1 MALDFERH
9 TSASCHCKRLIYT
22 YVISCHISTSK
33 FLARSLLSCR
43 VVGKK
48 GKQLEAIMSYC
59 TSKIKKKMKK
69 SKTNNT
75 NKMHPDA
82 MMFTLEQ
89 DLIFEFPNT
98 SR

>member
-1 MALDFERH
+1 
-9 TSASCHCKRLIYT
+9 
-22 YVISCHISTSK
+22 
-33 FLARSLLSCR
+33 